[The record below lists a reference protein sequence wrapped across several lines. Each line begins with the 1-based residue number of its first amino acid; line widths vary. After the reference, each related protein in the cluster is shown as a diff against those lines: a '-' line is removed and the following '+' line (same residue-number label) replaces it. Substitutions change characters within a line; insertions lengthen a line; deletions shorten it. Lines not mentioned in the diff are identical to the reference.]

1 MKKRLAIVLSLVLAL
16 SMLLLTAC
24 GDKPNQDPE
33 NNPVAGDLAAQEII
47 VGTGGSTGTY
57 YGFCNTISSILKE
70 KVGANLII
78 QSSGAS
84 KANILDVDD
93 GNVDMAIVQNDV
105 MDYAYNGTSLFADV
119 GAIKS
124 FSTLGAAYA
133 EVCQIVARAPDG
145 LTPQET
151 SLRQPR

>member
-24 GDKPNQDPE
+24 GDKPAQEPDNS
-33 NNPVAGDLAAQEII
+33 VAGDLAAQEII
-47 VGTGGSTGTY
+47 VGTGGATGTY

-70 KVGANLII
+70 KVGANLMV

-84 KANILDVDD
+84 KANILDIDD

-119 GAIKS
+119 GAIDS

-133 EVCQIVARAPDG
+133 EVCQIVARADSG
-145 LTPQET
+145 I
-151 SLRQPR
+151 